1 MLGRVHF
8 IADHRRGR
16 APAAVLDL
24 VSAAIAGGVRCV
36 QVRSKDCPD
45 GERYELA
52 AAVVALCHEAGAT
65 CVVNDRVDIALAAAA
80 DGAHVGEEDMPV
92 AQARRLLGPLA
103 VLGASAREAHVAARA
118 VAAGATYV
126 GVGPCYPTLS
136 KAGLPAPIGADGIA
150 SVVEAVDVP
159 VIAIGGIDAGRA
171 AELVAAGAYG
181 VAVIAAIAAAR
192 DPAGAART
200 LVEVVEAAAERSGQA
215 GPGTLPGVKGVG
227 L

>member
-1 MLGRVHF
+1 MGRVHF
-8 IADHRRGR
+8 IADHLGGG

-65 CVVNDRVDIALAAAA
+65 CLVNDRVDIALAAAA

-103 VLGASAREAHVAARA
+103 VLGASSRDAQVAARA
-118 VAAGATYV
+118 VAAGASYV
-126 GVGPCYPTLS
+126 GVGPCYPTAS
-136 KAGLPAPIGADGIA
+136 KVGLPAPIGVEGMAA
-150 SVVEAVDVP
+150 VVAAVDVP
-159 VIAIGGIDAGRA
+159 VIAIGGIDVHRA

-192 DPAGAART
+192 DPAAAARA
-200 LVEVVEAAAERSGQA
+200 LVEAVEAAATDGRTHDGA
-215 GPGTLPGVKGVG
+215 GMVPGVERGR